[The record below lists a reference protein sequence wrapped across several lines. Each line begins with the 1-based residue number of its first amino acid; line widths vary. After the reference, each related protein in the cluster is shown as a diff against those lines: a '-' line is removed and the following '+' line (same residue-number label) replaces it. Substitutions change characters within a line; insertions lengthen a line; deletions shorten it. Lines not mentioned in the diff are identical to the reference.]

1 MLLNVGT
8 IFDFNETQRNPRNCK
23 NENETRNRLETACKL
38 SIYNLYSPIVW
49 KIVVW
54 RTRTDL
60 GARDFA
66 VSCAVV
72 WNSLPTDLTLLS
84 LTAATFAK
92 HLLLFSPGFSASEDY
107 LFCAIWMHALLLL
120 LLLLLQLTADCT
132 ESKIITSILFNS
144 TRRIYSNVCCH
155 H

>member
-8 IFDFNETQRNPRNCK
+8 IFDFNETERNPRNCK
-23 NENETRNRLETACKL
+23 NENETRNRLVTACKL

-72 WNSLPTDLTLLS
+72 WNSLPTDLRLLS

-92 HLLLFSPGFSASEDY
+92 HLLVFSPGFSASEDY
-107 LFCAIWMHALLLL
+107 LFLRYMNARFTTIAAATTTINRGLYRIENNNL
-120 LLLLLQLTADCT
+120 D
-132 ESKIITSILFNS
+132 SI
-144 TRRIYSNVCCH
+144 
-155 H
+155 